1 MNDKVIT
8 FTLIISFVIIGFTLI
23 ISFVIIGYV
32 IVIKDNPLDNFDKHQ
47 CYVLQDRA
55 VEYKDFLY
63 SVKVTNSKFGISLV
77 SKLLKSFRLKA
88 SVN

>member
-8 FTLIISFVIIGFTLI
+8 FTLI

-63 SVKVTNSKFGISLV
+63 SVENPGGFYITKQDKEMCDFYNIEVDAPIK
-77 SKLLKSFRLKA
+77 
-88 SVN
+88 